1 MDDSAISLIRT
12 VVTVLYV
19 LVMAV
24 AVRWLLPG
32 LTPSS
37 KRLATLFFVAQA
49 AVVGVA
55 LTHEPTSSFEFWLW
69 HLDREWNI
77 QATLASLQLASIGF
91 VALLIALLL
100 RGQGVWQ
107 RLYFAALALL
117 FLFLAYDEYAVLHEF
132 VHDWIRY
139 YYIAGGLVVAL
150 TLAIASLSAR
160 NTWKWHGLFVV
171 GLATSA
177 LGGLVVETNCGNPI
191 FRAINLCEKHFLVE
205 EPLEFVGMWLALLAL
220 LHQLGCLSPS
230 VRVWRALYA
239 VPLLWLLLLVVSPAV
254 HSIERYGGDSSLA
267 DVQFETGLRLLGY
280 RLGRS
285 KDSALLFLSPG
296 PWDFKGLNFAGL
308 GYSIDLVDQAR
319 GESALS
325 RDRVTHHRF
334 FMLGPGYT
342 PIYRQ
347 WVDIDRPE
355 TLPTNRVYSIVLTLW
370 REDGDVYP
378 RQRILASDHQL
389 LGDTQVILGELV
401 VRNEAAFAAPLA
413 DPPAIFD
420 NGFTLA
426 DAEWPGHAQAGDFLA
441 INFTWRSAVDG
452 EEDHAQFLHLRH
464 EESGEWWVYDQ
475 LPLGPRLPTRLWYAG
490 LSDKETWQV
499 PLPADLAPGRYSI
512 STGLYRS
519 RDRER
524 VPAQSAD
531 GSSFLDGRVPLGS
544 LVVE

>member
-12 VVTVLYV
+12 VVTMLYV

-24 AVRWLLPG
+24 AFRWLLPG
-32 LTPSS
+32 LTPSL

-132 VHDWIRY
+132 VFNWKY
-139 YYIAGGLVVAL
+139 YYFIVGGLVVAL

-160 NTWKWHGLFVV
+160 NTWMWHGLFVV

-191 FRAINLCEKHFLVE
+191 FRAINLCVNHFLVE
-205 EPLEFVGMWLALLAL
+205 EPLEFLGMWLAVVAL
-220 LHQLGCLSPS
+220 LNQLVYLSPGA
-230 VRVWRALYA
+230 RCRRALY
-239 VPLLWLLLLVVSPAV
+239 VFPVCWLLMLAVSPAI
-254 HSIERYGGDSSLA
+254 HPIERYADDVRAA
-267 DVQFETGLRLLGY
+267 DVRFASGMRLHGY
-280 RLGRS
+280 RLGKS
-285 KDSALLFLSPG
+285 KDSVQLFLSPNR
-296 PWDFKGLNFAGL
+296 WDFSGSGLL
-308 GYSIDLVDQAR
+308 KQGYSVRLLDQVT
-319 GESALS
+319 GDSVVG
-325 RDRVTHHRF
+325 RDKIAVRHYF
-334 FMLGPGYT
+334 LLAPGYE
-342 PIYRQ
+342 PVYRQ
-347 WVDIDRPE
+347 WVNINRPA
-355 TLPTNRVYSIVLTLW
+355 TAPVNRAFWIVLTLW
-370 REDGDVYP
+370 QAEGDAYP
-378 RQRILASDHQL
+378 FHQIVASDHETL
-389 LGDTQVILGELV
+389 SDTEVILGELV
-401 VRNEAAFAAPLA
+401 VPADASSAPPPV

-420 NGFTLA
+420 NGFILA
-426 DAEWPGHAQAGDFLA
+426 DAEWPDRVQAGAILS
-441 INFTWRSAVDG
+441 INFTWRSNVEG
-452 EEDHAQFLHLRH
+452 SEDHAQFLHLRH
-464 EESGEWWVYDQ
+464 AESGEWQVFDQ
-475 LPLGPRLPTRLWYAG
+475 MPLGPRLPTRLWYAG
-490 LSDKETWQV
+490 LSDSEPWQV
-499 PLPADLAPGRYSI
+499 SLPADLSPGPYSV